1 MAPPQEPVTVRSLV
15 RIDSRSTSDDRSIG
29 AILMDAGRLTPDDAE
44 RILRK
49 QKEAGLRFGEAAI
62 KLGLLTEED
71 IQFALARQFDY
82 PYLVPGE
89 SNVSSELVAAYKP
102 FSRQVEALRALR
114 SQLMLRWFNG
124 DPKRRAIS
132 IVSPGRKEGRSYLA
146 ANLAIVFSQLGER
159 TLLIDAD
166 LRNPRQHL
174 LFGLPNRVGLSQ
186 MITGRATEA
195 AIERV
200 PAFMDFSVLCAGS
213 TPPNPQELLSRPAF
227 ASMIA
232 DLGGRYDVIIVDT
245 PAAEEG
251 ADAQTVAV
259 RTGAALMVARKDHS
273 YLGDLQDLSDSLH
286 YATAAVVGAVLNDF

>member
-1 MAPPQEPVTVRSLV
+1 MPMHSLV
-15 RIDSRSTSDDRSIG
+15 RTDTRSASDDRSIG
-29 AILMDAGRLTPDDAE
+29 AILIDSGRLTPEDAE

-49 QKEAGLRFGEAAI
+49 QKAEGLRFGEAAVA
-62 KLGLLTEED
+62 LGLLQEED

-82 PYLVPGE
+82 PYLIPGE
-89 SNVSSELVAAYKP
+89 SNISGELVSAYKP

-124 DPKRRAIS
+124 APERRAIS

-166 LRNPRQHL
+166 LRNPRQHQ
-174 LFGLPNRVGLSQ
+174 LFGLENRTGLAQ
-186 MITGRATEA
+186 MITGRTDES

-200 PAFMDFSVLCAGS
+200 PAFMDFSVVTAGA
-213 TPPNPQELLSRPAF
+213 TPPNPQELLARTSFSNLLAMLS
-227 ASMIA
+227 A
-232 DLGGRYDVIIVDT
+232 RYDAIIVDT

-251 ADAQTVAV
+251 ADAQTVTV
-259 RTGAALMVARKDHS
+259 RTRAALLIARQNRSFVRDI
-273 YLGDLQDLSDSLH
+273 QDLSDSLH
-286 YATAAVVGAVLNDF
+286 YASAAVVGVVMNDF